1 MARSLDNGVDD
12 EGFVDDFGIL
22 SVGTERLGRALLVT
36 GFWCEEFESLALS
49 DSGQAFVFDGGSGNA
64 SKSTDTSDGS
74 KTWPEVLDMSEAAS
88 STT

>member
-36 GFWCEEFESLALS
+36 GF
-49 DSGQAFVFDGGSGNA
+49 
-64 SKSTDTSDGS
+64 
-74 KTWPEVLDMSEAAS
+74 
-88 STT
+88 